1 MEKISFEIDDT
12 VREYCKQQVN
22 KFVDGLRSGNEES
35 VYKTAK
41 ELQDYINNDLQA
53 LPNDAIMFFLD
64 ELCAKIF
71 DLLRTNVPDKK
82 GLILAIIVFVSID
95 IGNTNVRQSR
105 FANLLQN
112 ILPNDIE
119 EMELTGMWRR
129 LFVLAYINGYHPPG
143 GTR

>member
-22 KFVDGLRSGNEES
+22 KFVDGLRSNNEEC

-64 ELCAKIF
+64 ELCGKIF

-82 GLILAIIVFVSID
+82 GLILAIIVFVSVD
-95 IGNTNVRQSR
+95 IGNTNIGQSR
-105 FANLLQN
+105 FAYLLQN

-119 EMELTGMWRR
+119 EMELTGRWTIKG
-129 LFVLAYINGYHPPG
+129 VQ
-143 GTR
+143 